1 MVTFNY
7 SAGTLTS
14 SPYSNSTYLNDYWT
28 DDVYTFNISDTSS
41 INLNLHNISAGDD
54 ADLYLYA
61 DTNNNG
67 VFDAGSD
74 QQLEDSN
81 RSGNSDDSIN
91 YLASAGTYFAQVQ
104 TYSLGGDGSLNYR
117 LDASATS
124 DYPSPAD
131 TAPPNLLPTEFD
143 GGVLSP
149 YGNNNVYSNYDWV
162 GNADTSDVYRF
173 SLSDYSNVTVSL
185 TGLSNDADI
194 RLVQDFNNNHIVD
207 SGEVQSAFT
216 STSGGTSD
224 ETISFALH
232 SGNDFY
238 VQVYQYSG
246 DTNYQLQVNASSW
259 I

>member
-1 MVTFNY
+1 MPVYRTENQEPLIVTQ
-7 SAGTLTS
+7 SKQ
-14 SPYSNSTYLNDYWT
+14 STA
-28 DDVYTFNISDTSS
+28 S
-41 INLNLHNISAGDD
+41 IFQS
-54 ADLYLYA
+54 
-61 DTNNNG
+61 
-67 VFDAGSD
+67 
-74 QQLEDSN
+74 
-81 RSGNSDDSIN
+81 SGNSDDSIN
-91 YLASAGTYFAQVQ
+91 YLASAGTYFAQV
-104 TYSLGGDGSLNYR
+104 TRYAPGSVDGLNYT
-117 LDASATS
+117 LDLSATQQN
-124 DYPSPAD
+124 PLPAD

-149 YGNNNVYSNYDWV
+149 YGNNNVYTNYDWV
-162 GNADTSDVYRF
+162 GNTDTSDVYRF
-173 SLSDYSNVTVSL
+173 SLSDYSNVTISL

-232 SGNDFY
+232 GGNDFY